1 MLCQCFQKNIA
12 FQNQQDI
19 TTENIVFSMT
29 TRKEPYENEYAKT
42 LYEIPGK
49 TPFPHYPHGSCPWA
63 LRFHLFTLHMVTQFG
78 EAIDHAG

>member
-1 MLCQCFQKNIA
+1 MAYDTQHG
-12 FQNQQDI
+12 I

-49 TPFPHYPHGSCPWA
+49 TPLPPLSTWFMPLGLEIPPFYSTYGYTIW
-63 LRFHLFTLHMVTQFG
+63 
-78 EAIDHAG
+78 